1 MVRKY
6 SFNLCVHLPLHIE
19 SGNIAVSDIQNP
31 SWNFFLLLL
40 TVILYLMRYRGTKPG
55 LQEKGQRNNGNKGF
69 ESYQYH

>member
-31 SWNFFLLLL
+31 SWNFFI
-40 TVILYLMRYRGTKPG
+40 VAHCNIISH
-55 LQEKGQRNNGNKGF
+55 EI
-69 ESYQYH
+69 

>member
-6 SFNLCVHLPLHIE
+6 SFNLCVHLSLHIE

-40 TVILYLMRYRGTKPG
+40 TVILYLMRYRETKPG
-55 LQEKGQRNNGNKGF
+55 LQKKGQRNNGNKGF